1 MPGPAPTSAA
11 SLHPSPSLSRRTR
24 RSVGPDRRGDGD
36 GRAQGGAGGA
46 PGSTRGGGVQI
57 CCKGAPRRDRRRGPR
72 RPRPA
77 SSPSRCAFCTR
88 DVRFALENGGWNC
101 TFECEVH
108 LSAPEAPA
116 VVAVRPAAAL
126 PWARG
131 GAPSRSPPSRPVR
144 GPPVGPRRRRLS
156 ESVAKAPIAPER
168 RKRNV
173 DIPRFFSPSI
183 LARSAFAADLDTPP
197 PRVDPGSPH
206 APLRARPCHHDDPRL
221 RARRAFSAARR
232 RSGSGR

>member
-46 PGSTRGGGVQI
+46 PGSTRGGGVSRTAAKALRGGI
-57 CCKGAPRRDRRRGPR
+57 GVAVRGDCDRLLPRRD
-72 RPRPA
+72 
-77 SSPSRCAFCTR
+77 
-88 DVRFALENGGWNC
+88 VHFALEMCVLPSRTTVGTALSSAKC
-101 TFECEVH
+101 T
-108 LSAPEAPA
+108 SRRQR
-116 VVAVRPAAAL
+116 RP
-126 PWARG
+126 P
-131 GAPSRSPPSRPVR
+131 RSPPSRPVR